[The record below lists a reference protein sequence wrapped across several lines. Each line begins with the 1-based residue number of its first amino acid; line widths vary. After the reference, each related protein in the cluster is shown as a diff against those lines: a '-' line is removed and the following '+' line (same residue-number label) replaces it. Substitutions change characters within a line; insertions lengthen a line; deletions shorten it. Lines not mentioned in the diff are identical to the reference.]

1 MIQILVFLL
10 GCTLVRGE
18 LYKFSDAYID
28 QINREADTWTAGRN
42 FPANLTEEYLRQFLI
57 ADAKYFDQS
66 DRPLPGDRKTYDPEY
81 SATVPDRFD
90 AREQWPN
97 CGTIGHVPDTG
108 ACAAPQIF
116 AAVGAFSDRRCIKSK
131 GQQNRLLSTEYVAS
145 CCKICRYDDNKSCS
159 HGSVFRTWNFL
170 HKRGSV
176 TGGDYGDRTGCQP
189 STISPCSHHGSAP
202 TLPSCEN
209 QKVPKLKCHTRCTNP
224 TYGRGFFQDKHRTTL
239 TYWVDDNEDA
249 IKKEILAHGPTTATF
264 VLYDDFYHYKSGVYK
279 HTSSAK
285 LENYLHSGKLIGWGT
300 ENGTPY
306 WLVINTWGP
315 HWGDRGTVKILRGKY
330 ECAFEYLI
338 AAGKPKN

>member
-10 GCTLVRGE
+10 GCTL
-18 LYKFSDAYID
+18 
-28 QINREADTWTAGRN
+28 AGRN

-145 CCKICRYDDNKSCS
+145 CC
-159 HGSVFRTWNFL
+159 
-170 HKRGSV
+170 SV

-209 QKVPKLKCHTRCTNP
+209 QKVPKLKCHTRS
-224 TYGRGFFQDKHRTTL
+224 TL